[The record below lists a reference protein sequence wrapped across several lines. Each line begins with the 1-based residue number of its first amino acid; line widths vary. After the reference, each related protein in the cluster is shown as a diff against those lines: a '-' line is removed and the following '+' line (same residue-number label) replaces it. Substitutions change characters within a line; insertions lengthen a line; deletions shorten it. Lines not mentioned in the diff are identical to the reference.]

1 LHKPSPFHYTHF
13 SIIQEE
19 VCLFITFEGIE
30 GCGKTTQIKR
40 LTRNLQ
46 KEGIPCRA
54 TLEPGGT
61 AVGRKIRR
69 ILLDSRN
76 KGLTALAE
84 LMLYEADRAQHVE
97 EVIKPALERNL
108 WVVSDRFFDATVV
121 YQGFARGQDRK
132 LILDLNKKAAQG
144 LVPDLTFLLD
154 CPVEVGLARA
164 TSRNNKGQDRFEHSE
179 RLPCRGGACQGNF
192 PEQQGPG
199 SIRTGEN
206 CIPQESAGRVS
217 QSGTKRPQEIRGC
230 RCNTVGERPGEGDLG
245 VYEAFYEICVG
256 RFHER

>member
-1 LHKPSPFHYTHF
+1 MLGPATLNFKTLNCYDLPFRAFWNGWLHKPSPFHYTHF
-13 SIIQEE
+13 SISQGE

-164 TSRNNKGQDRFEHSE
+164 TSRNNKGQDRFE
-179 RLPCRGGACQGNF
+179 
-192 PEQQGPG
+192 
-199 SIRTGEN
+199 
-206 CIPQESAGRVS
+206 QEKIAFHRKVREGYLELARKDRKRFAVVDATQSVNALEKEILECMRPFMKSA
-217 QSGTKRPQEIRGC
+217 
-230 RCNTVGERPGEGDLG
+230 
-245 VYEAFYEICVG
+245 
-256 RFHER
+256 